1 MNVGAVLA
9 GILPSLGVFAI
20 FAFVMRGIVRADRN
34 EREAIA
40 ASEREHA
47 AQAALNA
54 AESN

>member
-1 MNVGAVLA
+1 MSLGAVLT

-34 EREAIA
+34 ERDAIA

-47 AQAALNA
+47 ARMAAGA
-54 AESN
+54 PEQE